1 MGDIVERLKSQN
13 ELYVQKYV
21 GTYDIDENKIEPL
34 CEEAAA
40 EITRLREENARLRE
54 ALKPFADAY
63 PKNLARSGEWT
74 YDLAGVLLIHLEDAH
89 AALQEGT
96 ENG

>member
-40 EITRLREENARLRE
+40 EITRLREENERLRK
-54 ALKPFADAY
+54 ALKPFAAPVKDFRHSV
-63 PKNLARSGEWT
+63 PDRLVVEEEFTLGQLR
-74 YDLAGVLLIHLEDAH
+74 
-89 AALQEGT
+89 AAAAAIREGGKD
-96 ENG
+96 E